1 MLRGRFKFVLIGFLA
16 LVILTPLVLYQF
28 YLSQLTPVSN
38 EETPIRFVINPGQP
52 LKHIAANLEEQK
64 LIKSALAFRIL
75 VTQMGIT
82 TKIQAGDYRLK
93 PNQTSQDIA
102 KTLTHGALDIWITFP
117 EGLRVEEQA
126 QILEEKL
133 NDSTNENYQFNKE
146 EYIKIA
152 QEGYMFPD
160 TYLIPKDATAN
171 QVAEKLRGTFDDKVT
186 KALLGKGNKFKL
198 TENQVVIL
206 ASLIE
211 RESRT
216 IEEKA
221 IISGIL
227 HNRLKIGMALQVDAT
242 VQYGKG
248 YDVAKKSWWPPVFL
262 EEYKTVKS
270 KYNTYLINGL
280 PPAPIANPGL
290 ESIRAAAEPAQT
302 DYLYYLHDAK
312 GKIHYATTAEDHSQN
327 IKDYL

>member
-1 MLRGRFKFVLIGFLA
+1 MLKGKFKIVLIGL
-16 LVILTPLVLYQF
+16 LILTVLTPLVIYLYFQ
-28 YLSQLTPVSN
+28 SQLKPVSTQD
-38 EETPIRFVINPGQP
+38 TPIRFVINPGQP

-64 LIKSALAFRIL
+64 LIRSALAFRIL
-75 VTQMGIT
+75 VTQMSIT

-117 EGLRVEEQA
+117 EGKRIEEQA

-133 NDSTNENYQFNKE
+133 NDSTNDNYRFNKE
-146 EYIKIA
+146 EYIA
-152 QEGYMFPD
+152 EAVEGYMFPD
-160 TYLIPKDATAN
+160 TYLIPKDASASA
-171 QVAEKLRGTFDDKVT
+171 VAEKLRSTFDAKVG
-186 KALLGKGNKFKL
+186 KALLSKGLKNRL

-211 RESRT
+211 REAKT

-221 IISGIL
+221 IIAGIL
-227 HNRLKIGMALQVDAT
+227 HNRLRIGMALQVDAT

-262 EEYKTVKS
+262 EEYKTVQS
-270 KYNTYLINGL
+270 KYNTYLISGL

-290 ESIRAAAEPAQT
+290 ESIRAAAEPAET
-302 DYLYYLHDAK
+302 DYLYYLHDSE
-312 GKIHYATTAEDHSQN
+312 GKIHYAKTVEEHGQN
-327 IKDYL
+327 IRDYL

>member
-1 MLRGRFKFVLIGFLA
+1 MAKKLRIALFCFVIILIT
-16 LVILTPLVLYQF
+16 VPIILYQY
-28 YLSQLTPVSN
+28 YLLHLTPVSQA
-38 EETPIRFVINPGQP
+38 TAPLRFIVIPGLP
-52 LKHIAANLEEQK
+52 LKQIASNLKKQN
-64 LIKSALAFRIL
+64 LIKNELVFRIL
-75 VTQMGIT
+75 VTRLGIT
-82 TKIQAGDYRLK
+82 TKIQAGDYRIAASLSS
-93 PNQTSQDIA
+93 TEIA
-102 KTLTHGALDIWITFP
+102 KMLTHGAIDIWITFP
-117 EGLRVEEQA
+117 EGRRIEEQA

-133 NDSTNENYQFNKE
+133 NDSSNDNYQFNKE
-146 EYIKIA
+146 EYISLAK
-152 QEGYMFPD
+152 EGYMFPD
-160 TYLIPKDATAN
+160 TYLIPKDASASAA
-171 QVAEKLRGTFDDKVT
+171 VEKLRSTFDAKVG
-186 KALLGKGNKFKL
+186 KALLAKGLKNNL

-262 EEYKTVKS
+262 QDYKTVNS
-270 KYNTYLINGL
+270 PYNTYLINGL

-312 GKIHYATTAEDHSQN
+312 GKIHYAQTAEEHSQN
-327 IKDYL
+327 IRDFL